1 MIVSKLMW
9 RTVKIFLAAGILL
22 FLLLLYAVNPAESK
36 WAPPCVFNE
45 MTGLYCS
52 GCGTLR
58 AGHCLFHGDIGGAA
72 AKNPLLFVLLP
83 ALLILQFNKKWLWHP
98 YTGWSLLFII
108 VGYGILR
115 NIPLWPFS
123 LLAPH

>member
-1 MIVSKLMW
+1 MR
-9 RTVKIFLAAGILL
+9 RTVKIFLAAGALLL
-22 FLLLLYAVNPAESK
+22 FLLLLYAINPAESK

-58 AGHCLFHGDIGGAA
+58 AGHCLLHGDIGGAV